1 MRKII
6 IAGNWKMYK
15 TISEA
20 LELVNGLKRILYN
33 IENVEIVIC
42 PPYTCLDQISE
53 LISESN
59 IKLGAQDMH
68 WETEGAFTGE
78 VSVLMLKDLSCRY
91 VIIGHSERRQYF
103 SETNETVNKKVKTAL
118 KYNITP
124 IVCVG
129 EKLEERQA
137 GKTFQIIEDHI
148 KNGLKDLSKEELA
161 RVVIAYE
168 PVWAIGTGLTAK
180 PEQAQE
186 VHSFIRKL
194 LSDMSDEETAQNI
207 TIQYGGSVKPDNT
220 KDLIKQ
226 KDIDG
231 ALVGGA
237 SLKIDPFVEIIKN
250 AAGLEAK

>member
-1 MRKII
+1 MRKTI

-15 TISEA
+15 TINEA
-20 LELVNGLKRILYN
+20 IELVNGLKRTLYN
-33 IENVEIVIC
+33 INNVEIAVC
-42 PPYTCLDQISE
+42 PPYTCLDQVSE
-53 LISESN
+53 VISESN

-68 WETEGAFTGE
+68 WEAEGAFTGE
-78 VSVLMLKDLSCRY
+78 VSVLMLKDLGCKY

-103 SETNETVNKKVKTAL
+103 SETNETVNKKVKAAL

-129 EKLEERQA
+129 EKLEERQS
-137 GKTFQIIEDHI
+137 GKTFQVVEDHI

-161 RVVIAYE
+161 KVVIAYE

-186 VHSFIRKL
+186 VHAFIRKL
-194 LSDMSDEETAQNI
+194 LTDISDEETAQDI
-207 TIQYGGSVKPDNT
+207 TIQYGGSVKPDNI

-237 SLKIDPFVEIIKN
+237 SLKIDSFVEIVRN
-250 AAGLEAK
+250 TAGLEAK